1 MSEQWFEVQRHLG
14 HVQVARQRGNWRQL
28 QPGHVLVH
36 MKSCGICGA
45 DIRVITGNKTA
56 SGDPNRYVT
65 LGHEGSGYIIAVG
78 DGVGNLKPGDY
89 VVVLPHTHLPAGNNE
104 GVHCSV
110 RQVDPVCIGAGH
122 TRHMGWDI
130 DGCFADFI
138 TVPSANLVPVPP
150 KYLRLA
156 NVLAPRLGEAVFAL
170 VEPMLCALSA
180 YELMQRQLRKFFQR
194 DFSAGRALVIG
205 CGPIG
210 LLHGVLLLS
219 RGFEVWLA
227 DTLQKRADLACWYL
241 DHRSHVFDSTH
252 PADGFDLVMITAS
265 SAQAIRMGETLVRD
279 EGTVYVFSGL
289 NTAERTAMDPE
300 NLFFYER
307 LHRTA
312 KPILTTTRLLSGDK
326 SIVYLGHSGYF
337 AHLAPEAIATV
348 AANAAALDRTITG
361 IIPGWSSP
369 RIESRLPGGI
379 DWTTEDGSPAIISVL
394 GGMDLRDRHCKLLVL
409 TG

>member
-14 HVQVARQRGNWRQL
+14 RVQVARQSGNWRQPP
-28 QPGHVLVH
+28 PGYVLVN
-36 MKSCGICGA
+36 MVSCGICGA

-65 LGHEGSGYIIAVG
+65 LGHEGSGRVVAVG
-78 DGVGNLKPGDY
+78 DGVTCLKPSDY
-89 VVVLPHTHLPAGNNE
+89 VVVLPHTHLPADNDE
-104 GVHCSV
+104 DVRCSA
-110 RQVDPVCIGAGH
+110 RQIDPVCIGDGH

-138 TVPSANLVPVPP
+138 TVPAANLVPVSPEH
-150 KYLRLA
+150 LRLA
-156 NVLAPRLGEAVFAL
+156 RTLAPRLGEAVFAL

-180 YELMQRQLRKFFQR
+180 YELLQRQLRKFIQR
-194 DFSAGRALVIG
+194 DFSAGRALVVG

-210 LLHGVLLLS
+210 LLHGVILLT

-227 DTLQKRADLACWYL
+227 DTLQKRAELACWYL
-241 DHRSHVFDSTH
+241 DHRGQVFDPAH
-252 PADGFDLVMITAS
+252 PAAGFDLAMITAS
-265 SAQAIRMGETLVRD
+265 SAQAIRMGEALVRD
-279 EGTVYVFSGL
+279 EGIVYVFSGL
-289 NTAERTAMDPE
+289 NAAERAAMDPE

-337 AHLAPEAIATV
+337 ERLAPEAIATV
-348 AANAAALDRTITG
+348 AANAAALDRAITG

-369 RIESRLPGGI
+369 RIESRLPGGV